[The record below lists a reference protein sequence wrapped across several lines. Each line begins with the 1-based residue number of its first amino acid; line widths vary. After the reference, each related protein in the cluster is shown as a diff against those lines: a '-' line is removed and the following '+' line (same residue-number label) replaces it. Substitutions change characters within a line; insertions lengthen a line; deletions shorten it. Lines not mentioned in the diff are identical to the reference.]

1 MSVPEE
7 KVHMV
12 VRLDHLSL
20 AVSDLD
26 AAIAFFCEGLG
37 FTTHFIE
44 RGMTDQIASMLGL
57 PEAGCDI
64 AQLIGGSG
72 DTRLE
77 LIAFRH
83 GQVGGAASHP
93 MTPGMGHIAFRVDE
107 FEATLA
113 RLYALGAEQLGA
125 ITQFEAGKGV
135 YLRTPFHAFLEVQ
148 EAWRPEGAAI
158 AGGNA

>member
-1 MSVPEE
+1 MA
-7 KVHMV
+7 

-26 AAIAFFCEGLG
+26 AAITFFCEGLG
-37 FTTHFIE
+37 FITHFIE
-44 RGMTDQIASMLGL
+44 RGMTGQIASMLGL

-64 AQLIGGSG
+64 AQLVCGGG
-72 DTRLE
+72 DVRLE

-83 GQVGGAASHP
+83 EQVGRTLSHP
-93 MTPGMGHIAFRVDE
+93 MTPGMGHVAFRVDQ

-113 RLYALGAEQLGA
+113 RLYVLGAEQLGA
-125 ITQFEAGKGV
+125 ITQFEAGKAV

-148 EAWRPEGAAI
+148 EASRPESAAI